1 LIQFD
6 AHNDTWGGYF
16 RESHSHGTPV
26 RRAVEEGLIVGKDV
40 LQVGLRGQVYAKE
53 DFDFGRK
60 HGFKVVTSEEFH
72 RGGVSPVKRHLKK
85 FGRRPVYV
93 TLDIDVVDPRLLQG
107 LERRRLAGFR
117 ACRFWE
123 LVRSL
128 ARPEDCGLRFG
139 GGVSTLRYRGDH
151 FAFGGEFVV

>member
-6 AHNDTWGGYF
+6 AHNDTWGGLF
-16 RESHSHGTPV
+16 RESALAWNAGAT
-26 RRAVEEGLIVGKDV
+26 AVEEGLIVGKDV
-40 LQVGLRGQVYAKE
+40 LQVGLRGRCMRKE
-53 DFDFGRK
+53 DSIFGRK

-93 TLDIDVVDPRLLQG
+93 RSTIDVVEPAFAPG
-107 LERRRLAGFR
+107 TGTPRLAGFR
-117 ACRFWE
+117 ACDFWSWC
-123 LVRSL
+123 RSL
-128 ARPEDCGLRFG
+128 RGLKIVG
-139 GGVSTLRYRGDH
+139 WIWWSVSTLRYRGDH